1 MGPSL
6 TWHEMNSAKSNYCLE
21 HASKQLE
28 FRITSRLSPHCC
40 SNEINIAAVS
50 GSTQSSLQKNAT
62 RQLIVCMSLI
72 CLCFSLTARQ
82 FVYISQWYILNFVLG
97 VMEQR

>member
-1 MGPSL
+1 VGPSL
-6 TWHEMNSAKSNYCLE
+6 TWHEMNSAKSNHCLE

-50 GSTQSSLQKNAT
+50 GSTQSFFAKKCDKAANS
-62 RQLIVCMSLI
+62 VHEFDMSLFQLDCMAI
-72 CLCFSLTARQ
+72 R
-82 FVYISQWYILNFVLG
+82 VYITMVCF
-97 VMEQR
+97 